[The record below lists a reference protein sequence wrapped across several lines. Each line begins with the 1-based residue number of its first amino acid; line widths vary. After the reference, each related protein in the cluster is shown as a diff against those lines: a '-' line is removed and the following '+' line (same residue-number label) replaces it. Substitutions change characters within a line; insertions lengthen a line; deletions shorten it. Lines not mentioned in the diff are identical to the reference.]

1 MSYQTI
7 VKKAIFELKFFVGR
21 SIFCKTAINMPQE
34 IKDMKKFLLTARR
47 KDAKFVVV
55 KKNKENVKFKVRC
68 SKYLYTLVLKEKD
81 KADKLRASLPAGL
94 TIKDIK

>member
-1 MSYQTI
+1 MLKSTFFAEPYIVNTNSYFNC
-7 VKKAIFELKFFVGR
+7 KHFFSG
-21 SIFCKTAINMPQE
+21 KTAINMPQE

-68 SKYLYTLVLKEKD
+68 SK
-81 KADKLRASLPAGL
+81 
-94 TIKDIK
+94 